1 MTVPIK
7 IELNNGKTITHKL
20 KFINSFRFMAS
31 KLSDLVDNLSGIYI
45 KEKEKKSNQNVILS
59 GLKTIN

>member
-7 IELNNGKTITHKL
+7 KELNNGKTITHKL